1 MINARYAD
9 SNNTTVAW
17 ETPDGYRASSMASA
31 RDVLEYLAAGGQ
43 IAPYAPPAVDPAAQA
58 KAELAESDSDM
69 ARIVEDLI
77 NVMLTKDLI
86 TESDIPQSAQDKMAR
101 RAKLRS
107 RLA

>member
-1 MINARYAD
+1 MYHLDKLGNIIRD
-9 SNNTTVAW
+9 SDGMTIAPDRGNTH
-17 ETPDGYRASSMASA
+17 YQ
-31 RDVLEYLAAGGQ
+31 EYLVWIAAGNTPL
-43 IAPYAPPAVDPAAQA
+43 PYAPPVVDPAAQA

-86 TESDIPQSAQDKMAR
+86 TESDIPQSAHDKMAR

>member
-1 MINARYAD
+1 MYKIDILGNIIKI
-9 SNNTTVAW
+9 
-17 ETPDGYRASSMASA
+17 ETGQTLGIDPANVDYQA
-31 RDVLEYLAAGGQ
+31 YLAWLDEGNTPQ
-43 IAPYAPPAVDPAAQA
+43 PYVPPAVDPAAQA

-86 TESDIPQSAQDKMAR
+86 TESDIPAPARDKMDR
-101 RAKLRS
+101 RAKLRA

>member
-1 MINARYAD
+1 MTYTEMPNGYIRRERDGVMFPKRAENIEYQEFLHWLD
-9 SNNTTVAW
+9 EGNT
-17 ETPDGYRASSMASA
+17 P
-31 RDVLEYLAAGGQ
+31 Q
-43 IAPYAPPAVDPAAQA
+43 PYVPPAVDPAAQA

-101 RAKLRS
+101 RAKLRA